1 MPRSEH
7 WQARSVLTDDKVSL
21 GARPYVREL
30 GNDRLSNGNYAK
42 GNKGFSVSIEFTR
55 ILEIESLSLPQE
67 SKQDP
72 KTDNVS
78 HNLHLHV

>member
-1 MPRSEH
+1 MKETEI
-7 WQARSVLTDDKVSL
+7 ALTYSNISSGSRCDICKF
-21 GARPYVREL
+21 

-78 HNLHLHV
+78 HHLHLHA